1 MPSSTELLGPE
12 HLRQHQAWMSDAV
25 YRTPGLLL
33 ASYMGSGKTVSV
45 LTAIRRQLDEFA
57 VHRVLVVAPL
67 LVAETTWPDEIAKW
81 RHTRVLTYEV
91 ITGSEQRRLNR
102 LKIDADIHIIN
113 RENIPWLWK
122 TLKDDWPYDWVVW
135 DESGRLKAGKKRT
148 SGGKKV
154 REDGTVAK
162 PRLSEFGAICAA
174 RKHIRRVTE
183 LTGTPAPNGLQDLWG
198 QVYLLDQGERLGKTR
213 TAFESRWFQKDYMGY
228 KITPFPHS
236 EEQIMGRI
244 KDVMLCLKEEDYAD
258 LPPLIV
264 NRVNAPL
271 PPKAMKGYKDFERTL
286 VAEEY
291 DVEAVSKGVLTNK
304 LLQFCLKE
312 GTPVLCRRGW
322 VPIEEVG
329 RDDEVWDGVEFV
341 ATSGV
346 VYKGEKPVVE
356 CYGVEMTS
364 DHQVLTERGW
374 RTAGDVNSGDASERP
389 HRAEVRLPGGAV
401 ARGPSQKQSF
411 DLAMPMHLREGSCS
425 TEHVPAQPSAGGQEV
440 VRMPAR
446 GNAGRGVGDA
456 RHDRTA
462 AVGDLAGLE
471 APVSGPEGQRFQKLW
486 RPRDRHAGRL
496 VRLFRSI
503 LERCARG
510 VPGRPDLGSAGQR
523 KGLQPRKLPMGV
535 SESAGA
541 KHPNERPDQHPV
553 GANDSSR
560 SGGEV
565 RHQGDHH
572 LRPGEERLASVSN
585 SGACEKARV
594 YDLMDCG
601 PRHRFVVRG
610 SSGPLI
616 VHNCNGSLYNE
627 EGEDLHV
634 HDAKIKALESIVEE
648 AAGQPILVAYSFQFD
663 LKRIL
668 KKFPR
673 ATVLRK
679 KDPDA
684 IRRWNAGEIDM
695 LLVHPAS
702 AGHGLNLQAGGN
714 IAVWFGLNWS
724 LELYQQFNKRLHRD
738 GQKRKV
744 FLHHIV
750 APGTADENVLEAL
763 RTKGAT
769 QDSVTNAVRVRLK
782 KAG

>member
-1 MPSSTELLGPE
+1 
-12 HLRQHQAWMSDAV
+12 MSDAV

-135 DESGRLKAGKKRT
+135 DESSRLKAGKKRT

-198 QVYLLDQGERLGKTR
+198 QIYLLDQGERLGKTR

-228 KITPFPHS
+228 KIEPFPHS

-244 KDVMLCLKEEDYAD
+244 QDVMLCLKEEDYAD
-258 LPPLIV
+258 LPPLV
-264 NRVNAPL
+264 PNTVEAPL
-271 PPKAMKGYKDFERTL
+271 PAMVMKGYRDFERTL

-304 LLQFCLKE
+304 LLQY
-312 GTPVLCRRGW
+312 
-322 VPIEEVG
+322 
-329 RDDEVWDGVEFV
+329 
-341 ATSGV
+341 A
-346 VYKGEKPVVE
+346 
-356 CYGVEMTS
+356 
-364 DHQVLTERGW
+364 
-374 RTAGDVNSGDASERP
+374 
-389 HRAEVRLPGGAV
+389 
-401 ARGPSQKQSF
+401 
-411 DLAMPMHLREGSCS
+411 
-425 TEHVPAQPSAGGQEV
+425 
-440 VRMPAR
+440 
-446 GNAGRGVGDA
+446 
-456 RHDRTA
+456 
-462 AVGDLAGLE
+462 
-471 APVSGPEGQRFQKLW
+471 
-486 RPRDRHAGRL
+486 
-496 VRLFRSI
+496 
-503 LERCARG
+503 
-510 VPGRPDLGSAGQR
+510 
-523 KGLQPRKLPMGV
+523 
-535 SESAGA
+535 
-541 KHPNERPDQHPV
+541 
-553 GANDSSR
+553 
-560 SGGEV
+560 
-565 RHQGDHH
+565 
-572 LRPGEERLASVSN
+572 
-585 SGACEKARV
+585 
-594 YDLMDCG
+594 
-601 PRHRFVVRG
+601 
-610 SSGPLI
+610 
-616 VHNCNGSLYNE
+616 NGSLYNE
-627 EGEDLHV
+627 DREDLHV
-634 HDAKIKALESIVEE
+634 HDAKIKALERIVEE

-750 APGTADENVLEAL
+750 APGTVDEDVLKAL
-763 RTKGAT
+763 RSKGAT
-769 QDSVTNAVRVRLK
+769 QDAVTDAVRVRLK
-782 KAG
+782 KVA